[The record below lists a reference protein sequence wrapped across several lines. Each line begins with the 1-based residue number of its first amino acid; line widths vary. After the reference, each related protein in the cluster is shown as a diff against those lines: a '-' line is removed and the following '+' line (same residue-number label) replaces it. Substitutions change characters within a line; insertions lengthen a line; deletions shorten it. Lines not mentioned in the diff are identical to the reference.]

1 MFFSVG
7 LSAERFGQP
16 LETRVSY
23 RTYTNARFA
32 YSVIY
37 PVGVLIPQG
46 EAPNGDGQVF
56 RSKDGHAEMR
66 VFGGH
71 NALDETL
78 TSAYESAIKGEEP
91 GGRDV
96 SYKLLKR
103 NSFVVSGRQ
112 NGKIFYQKTML
123 KDDIFKT
130 FMIEYDE
137 SEKSVYDPITARI
150 ARSFVG

>member
-1 MFFSVG
+1 MFLGVG
-7 LSAERFGQP
+7 AERFSQP
-16 LETRVSY
+16 RKARVSY

-32 YSVIY
+32 YSVAY
-37 PVGVLIPQG
+37 PVGILIPQG

-66 VFGGH
+66 VFGRH

-78 TSAYESAIKGEEP
+78 TSAYESAIKGEDP

-96 SYKLLKR
+96 SYEVLKGS
-103 NSFVVSGRQ
+103 SFVVSGRQ
-112 NGKIFYQKTML
+112 NGKIFYEKTML